1 MSNFKIFSTGL
12 AAIALSVATGCTPT
26 TPRDQNTSEVPSAQS
41 VQATESPSP
50 SASPTA
56 SPTVSPTASGQNNL
70 SSSDRQ
76 FITEAAQDGLA
87 EVQLGQLA
95 SQRGRSNVVKQYGQR
110 MVQDHT
116 QVNAQLKQLAAQ
128 KGVTL
133 PTSIG
138 SNNQQIKQRLSK
150 LSGTNFDR
158 QYLNQMLQA
167 HEKDVAAFQTEAQQG
182 QDLDVKAFAAQALPT
197 LQKHLEE
204 VRSIVNPGGTSNS
217 TPTSSPTSTPTSSPT
232 STPTPTSTP

>member
-50 SASPTA
+50 TA
-56 SPTVSPTASGQNNL
+56 SPTVSPTTSGQNNL

-95 SQRGRSNVVKQYGQR
+95 SQRGKSDVVKKYGQR

-116 QVNAQLKQLAAQ
+116 QANAQLKQLAAQ

-133 PTSIG
+133 PTTIG
-138 SNNQQIKQRLSK
+138 SNNQQIKQRLSR

-167 HEKDVAAFQTEAQQG
+167 HEKDVAAFQTEAEQG
-182 QDLDVKAFAAQALPT
+182 QDPDVKAFAAQTLPT
-197 LQKHLEE
+197 LQQHLEE

-232 STPTPTSTP
+232 PTSTP